1 MAPKTHWGLARLSR
15 RDGRA
20 VGSWPANHTWNSGR
34 VLDTG
39 LACWSNPCLETPG
52 ANSIFISLPLV
63 PECLGTWRLNEGTV
77 AALLWI
83 DSQGEEKLG
92 RKQFKA
98 GEGSWNRSVPSRAG
112 GKREVAVVTNSA
124 VSGGEMGGLAIQGR
138 ACCACELS
146 FVSSKK
152 KIFTARKRPSFAPCK
167 EAKMKGE
174 DYATILSSLN
184 LPLQPGISSTARQ
197 GQPCPGCCTAPCTSS
212 RSR

>member
-1 MAPKTHWGLARLSR
+1 M
-15 RDGRA
+15 
-20 VGSWPANHTWNSGR
+20 
-34 VLDTG
+34 
-39 LACWSNPCLETPG
+39 
-52 ANSIFISLPLV
+52 V

-146 FVSSKK
+146 FVSLKK
-152 KIFTARKRPSFAPCK
+152 NLYSEKAP
-167 EAKMKGE
+167 
-174 DYATILSSLN
+174 LFR
-184 LPLQPGISSTARQ
+184 PLQRGKDERGRLRYDPELPQPSSPARHLQ
-197 GQPCPGCCTAPCTSS
+197 HRAAGPAVPRVLHRTLHVLTVQVARAVELGTPSAL
-212 RSR
+212 RSGKALVQC